1 MDPLAVDSLVLI
13 RMADE
18 GIPLAAIARS
28 AGIPSPV
35 VREQLVHAKSEGRLL
50 ELPKEDWPPG
60 FPRDQRALQLSRLT
74 VESRAALTLVVQQ
87 LFHLTRTQVALLLAL
102 VQNPELA
109 KPRLDM
115 SAKTLDVHICALRK
129 LMAPFAIRIQTLWGY
144 GYRLSAADRH
154 RIMDMILQQ
163 AEAS

>member
-1 MDPLAVDSLVLI
+1 
-13 RMADE
+13 
-18 GIPLAAIARS
+18 
-28 AGIPSPV
+28 
-35 VREQLVHAKSEGRLL
+35 
-50 ELPKEDWPPG
+50 
-60 FPRDQRALQLSRLT
+60 
-74 VESRAALTLVVQQ
+74 
-87 LFHLTRTQVALLLAL
+87 VALLLAL